1 MSAPPTQAAMVSDVV
16 LRIEGLATHFPTKQ
30 GVVRAI
36 DGVDLEV
43 TRGEIV
49 GLVGESGSGKT
60 MVALSV
66 LGLVDA
72 PGKIVAGKVV
82 FEGED
87 LVSLT
92 HAQLRYLRGNRICMI
107 FQDPLTT
114 LSPTLRVGRQM
125 ANVIR
130 AHRSVPRAQVRS
142 VCRDALGRLSIP
154 SPEERLDAYPHQ
166 LSGGMRQRVCIAMA
180 MLNEPA
186 LIIADEPTTAL
197 DVTTQAQILQEIRKL
212 RDQTGT
218 AFIWI
223 THDLA
228 VVSELADRIFVMYAG
243 QIVEEG
249 RAHGVLEAPSHPY
262 SEGLL
267 GSLPSNNRQA
277 RRLPQIPG
285 SAPRQGDIG
294 EGCKFRPRCRRSSQR
309 CSVMPELQTHGR
321 DGSMVRCFHPA
332 FDSARLDSELRP

>member
-1 MSAPPTQAAMVSDVV
+1 MNGPPAQAAMVPDAV
-16 LRIEGLATHFPTKQ
+16 LRIEGLATHFFTKQ

-36 DGVDLEV
+36 DGVDLQV
-43 TRGEIV
+43 ARGEIV

-60 MVALSV
+60 MVALSA

-82 FEGED
+82 FEGQD

-92 HAQLRYLRGNRICMI
+92 QAQLRHLRGSRICMV

-114 LSPTLRVGRQM
+114 LSPTMRVGRQM
-125 ANVIR
+125 ANVIH
-130 AHRSVPRAQVRS
+130 AHRSLSRAHVRS
-142 VCRDALGRLSIP
+142 VCRDALARLGIP
-154 SPEERLDAYPHQ
+154 SPEERLEAYPHQ

-197 DVTTQAQILQEIRKL
+197 DVTTQAQILQEVRNL

-243 QIVEEG
+243 QIVETG
-249 RAHGVLEAPSHPY
+249 RADRVLESPSHPY
-262 SEGLL
+262 SKGLL

-285 SAPRQGDIG
+285 SAPRQGEVG

-309 CSVMPELQTHGR
+309 CAVTPELRTHGG
-321 DGSMVRCFHPA
+321 DGSMVRCFHPVE
-332 FDSARLDSELRP
+332 DSPRIEVR

>member
-1 MSAPPTQAAMVSDVV
+1 MSAPLAQAAMRDAV
-16 LRIEGLATHFPTKQ
+16 LRIQGLTTHFLAKQ
-30 GVVRAI
+30 GAVRAV

-43 TRGEIV
+43 ARGEIV

-92 HAQLRYLRGNRICMI
+92 QSQLRNLRGNRICMI

-125 ANVIR
+125 ANVVH
-130 AHRSVPRAQVRS
+130 AHRSLARAHVRS
-142 VCRDALGRLSIP
+142 LCRDTLGRLGIP

-197 DVTTQAQILQEIRKL
+197 DVTTQAQILQEVRKL

-243 QIVEEG
+243 QIVEAG
-249 RAHGVLEAPSHPY
+249 RAHRVLEAPSHPY
-262 SEGLL
+262 SQGLL

-285 SAPRQGDIG
+285 SASRQGEIG

-309 CSVMPELQTHGR
+309 CEFMPELRARGG
-321 DGSMVRCFHPA
+321 DGSMLRCFHPVT
-332 FDSARLDSELRP
+332 DSTRVDSEARS